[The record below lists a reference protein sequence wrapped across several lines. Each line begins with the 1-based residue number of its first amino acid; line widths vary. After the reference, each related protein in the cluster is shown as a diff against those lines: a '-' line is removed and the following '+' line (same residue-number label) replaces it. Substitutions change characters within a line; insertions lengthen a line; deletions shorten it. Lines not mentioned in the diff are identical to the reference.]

1 MKRKELEEFK
11 KRWEENLGGL
21 GEMLNSPWFAVSI
34 KYDEAEKNKCCIKLG
49 QYVLRYW
56 AQLHG
61 VDLSPYGDKEITTD
75 EFKQAVTKAQTEIF
89 TSLLLAIRN
98 LAYETNPCNL
108 DIVQVFH
115 LLVMVQSFFL
125 SKILHLL
132 MCL

>member
-11 KRWEENLGGL
+11 KRWEENLGGR

-89 TSLLLAIRN
+89 TSLLLVIRN

-125 SKILHLL
+125 SKILH
-132 MCL
+132 